1 MCVLYYPVLSHFHL
15 LAIQFNYRSSIVVSC
30 YCGHRVDS
38 ICYSMYNSVNES
50 SKRELDSVHLCLL
63 SNI

>member
-15 LAIQFNYRSSIVVSC
+15 LAIQFNYHSSIAVSC

-38 ICYSMYNSVNES
+38 SKS
-50 SKRELDSVHLCLL
+50 SKRELDSTSLFIIKYIN
-63 SNI
+63 SFDGGD